1 MRDRVLGIAIL
12 ILGGRVSMAQEK
24 VIYVDLE
31 KPAGPVVVPAGFT
44 VHARLLAPG
53 QKYRYRY
60 MGAYNTWFNAE
71 TPTWFSQP
79 RGQVCEAEQ
88 QRMMS
93 LLASKTLPETRRSIE
108 AFRAFPKEARC
119 VGLDSAFERRII
131 ELSPELH
138 GVTANAYEPLELT
151 MQRLDEVGHPVE
163 TWTWQ
168 IVLGAG
174 SASAPRVAAPPTFE
188 ESWIV
193 KSVVENIAA
202 LALPGLSEPP
212 GVGRGPAVGQY
223 RLESPDPRFASV
235 VIDAA
240 PFVWDPASFAGVAR
254 AALGPQTGETPPG
267 QPLWTSP
274 VPVLTTPTAASIYS
288 LERRLRSHLT
298 EFPRDA
304 RAHEACALVLGVL
317 GMRHSD
323 GALADLRPVLNRMTA
338 HLALASALSSRSSIE
353 GDLARVI
360 LDLLTGRER
369 PAAATLTRLKPS
381 MGTPGLTQWHR
392 ALWLRATK
400 DWRVLTAPGKA
411 SLLERLEYIRALSRT
426 RGVNAA
432 ASELPTA
439 GLEQIPDWARILLAG
454 DVSVEVG
461 NALADSAMR
470 LELAEASTVGELMT
484 PQSKTS
490 WWWKELPS
498 ISRHPI
504 PDELWRALIERSVA
518 NALFAQIL
526 HLNSLGDRTRSFQF
540 REETLATFAQ
550 SEVVSMLAPAWAS
563 DMDDDKPGP
572 GIADGCRMA
581 TDLSHKAPWKLS
593 VTQWS
598 VADLCPGTH
607 AKADGW
613 FAPWVPRGT
622 LFDLKAR
629 LFIPGLAGMAMGA
642 NWTELAALPSYDF
655 DVLMWAV
662 GRGEGRDPE
671 RKDFEKYRSEF
682 GYNVKLL
689 LDWRRVATTLGQ
701 SKEAMEPARL
711 ACHIEPQECF
721 TLIDILRA
729 NGLSNEAFQAAER
742 AFKDEGDSV
751 AASHE
756 ADWMVDEYVHL
767 SRLSSARALAARV
780 AATGSEPGLL
790 TLARLVEREGRY
802 EEAQGIL
809 QRLDGRYSS
818 TNEKEFLVRRLAR
831 TSPGKK
837 AEIDA
842 ALARIVAR
850 FPPGEMSEIN
860 AFVTENWL
868 NRRGSLFRAE
878 LEAMGAQVGD
888 VIEEVNGAVVKSLA
902 QVVLALSF
910 DDRPQ
915 VTLTLSRQRP
925 GVLGGPAA
933 RLAVSGKLDRASYE
947 PIQ

>member
-1 MRDRVLGIAIL
+1 
-12 ILGGRVSMAQEK
+12 
-24 VIYVDLE
+24 
-31 KPAGPVVVPAGFT
+31 
-44 VHARLLAPG
+44 
-53 QKYRYRY
+53 
-60 MGAYNTWFNAE
+60 
-71 TPTWFSQP
+71 
-79 RGQVCEAEQ
+79 
-88 QRMMS
+88 
-93 LLASKTLPETRRSIE
+93 
-108 AFRAFPKEARC
+108 
-119 VGLDSAFERRII
+119 
-131 ELSPELH
+131 
-138 GVTANAYEPLELT
+138 
-151 MQRLDEVGHPVE
+151 
-163 TWTWQ
+163 
-168 IVLGAG
+168 
-174 SASAPRVAAPPTFE
+174 
-188 ESWIV
+188 
-193 KSVVENIAA
+193 
-202 LALPGLSEPP
+202 
-212 GVGRGPAVGQY
+212 
-223 RLESPDPRFASV
+223 
-235 VIDAA
+235 
-240 PFVWDPASFAGVAR
+240 
-254 AALGPQTGETPPG
+254 
-267 QPLWTSP
+267 
-274 VPVLTTPTAASIYS
+274 
-288 LERRLRSHLT
+288 
-298 EFPRDA
+298 
-304 RAHEACALVLGVL
+304 
-317 GMRHSD
+317 MRHSD

-369 PAAATLTRLKPS
+369 PAAAALARLKPT
-381 MGTPGLTQWHR
+381 MGTLGLTQWHH

-400 DWRVLTAPGKA
+400 DWRVLTVPGKA
-411 SLLERLEYIRALSRT
+411 SLLERLEYVRALSRT
-426 RGVNAA
+426 RGVDAA
-432 ASELPTA
+432 VSELPVV

-461 NALADSAMR
+461 NALAGSTMR

-498 ISRHPI
+498 TSRHPI

-518 NALFAQIL
+518 NAIL
-526 HLNSLGDRTRSFQF
+526 ARDRHLQSRGDRTGSFQF
-540 REETLATFAQ
+540 RQETLATFAQ
-550 SEVVSMLAPAWAS
+550 SGVVSMLAPLWES
-563 DMDDDKPGP
+563 DMDADKPGP

-593 VTQWS
+593 VTQWN
-598 VADLCPGTH
+598 VADVQCPGTL

-613 FAPWVPRGT
+613 FAPWLPRGT

-642 NWTELAALPSYDF
+642 NWAEMAALPSYDF

-662 GRGEGRDPE
+662 GRAEGRDPE

-682 GYNVKLL
+682 GYNVKPL

-701 SKEAMEPARL
+701 PTEALEPARL
-711 ACHIEPQECF
+711 ACQIEPQECF
-721 TLIDILRA
+721 SLIDILRA

-767 SRLSSARALAARV
+767 GRLSSASGLAARV

-802 EEAQGIL
+802 EEAQRIL
-809 QRLDGRYSS
+809 QRVDERYRS
-818 TNEKEFLVRRLAR
+818 TNEKKFLVRRLAR

-842 ALARIVAR
+842 ALARIVAPV
-850 FPPGEMSEIN
+850 PPGGMSEIN
-860 AFVTENWL
+860 AVVTEDWL
-868 NRRGSLFRAE
+868 SWRGSLFRAQ

-888 VIEEVNGAVVKSLA
+888 VIEEVNGGVVKSLA

-915 VTLTLSRQRP
+915 VTLTLSRQSS
-925 GVLGGPAA
+925 GQLGGPAA
-933 RLAVSGKLDRASYE
+933 RLVVSGKLDRASYE